1 MSVMRLNN
9 RQVANLRA
17 PQRPQLSLV
26 SSTNRLRSSRPALA
40 IVGTITVG
48 AIAVALLNLLLTIMM
63 SSSVYEL
70 ASLQQQ
76 KKELIT
82 TTQILSEQV
91 DSLSSQQNLSNAAE
105 KLGMITNANPVF
117 LRLADQKVF
126 GKPQAALNTDGR
138 VARNLVPNSVLT
150 ATSAN
155 VTGASKNVA
164 AAADVANQNPAAV
177 QVTSNGGAIPASPTH

>member
-9 RQVANLRA
+9 RQAAGLRA

-26 SSTNRLRSSRPALA
+26 TSTNRLRSSRPALA
-40 IVGTITVG
+40 IIGTVMVG
-48 AIAVALLNLLLTIMM
+48 AIGVALLNLLLTIMT
-63 SSSVYEL
+63 SSAVYEL
-70 ASLQQQ
+70 ANLQQQ

-91 DSLSSQQNLSNAAE
+91 DSLASQQNLSNAAE

-138 VARNLVPNSVLT
+138 VARNLVPNSALT

-155 VTGASKNVA
+155 VSTKTKTI
-164 AAADVANQNPAAV
+164 AAADVANQKPAVV